1 MVATVDR
8 ASVGR
13 SVLHGASE
21 SAIAVLDQ
29 LEANGALANGKV
41 TMVSLGAVAER
52 LGPRWGA
59 RRDLVREHLERNL
72 RRSIG
77 PLGMHQRIS
86 GTDYLIVQPDKSPLA
101 GQMTSLN
108 CLRSTLHHFLG
119 ETLIEDTVIHTVTRI
134 GTEGV
139 YGERLDV
146 TAVDAAA
153 KLEETAWDDDGEAGV
168 KVPWSPFVA
177 SNGKRV
183 RVSCVLEPVFQLKSS
198 TRIGYRFA
206 RRVLTMPTDAP
217 LTPDDVRRLSSSD
230 IERIDFATI
239 ERGLG
244 RLKAEGDAKADL
256 SLIVPVSFVT
266 LSSGRGRAELINLFK
281 SAQESVRLGLICEVC
296 DIDGVP
302 PGALLAAVSLIRPL
316 SLYVFGRL
324 SEPFT
329 GSTSV
334 LKGAGLHGLSVECP
348 HSITGDAEFIGWAK
362 GACAATRRVGKSAIL
377 YRLPSFRH
385 AAIAALMGVTH
396 ASLRARAAP

>member
-1 MVATVDR
+1 MAAATIDG
-8 ASVGR
+8 APVGR
-13 SVLHGASE
+13 SALHGVGE
-21 SAIAVLDQ
+21 SVVAALDQ
-29 LEANGALANGKV
+29 LEADGALADGKA

-52 LGPRWGA
+52 LGPRWSA

-72 RRSIG
+72 SRSMG
-77 PLGMHQRIS
+77 PLGVYQRVS
-86 GTDYLIVQPDKSPLA
+86 DTDYLIVQPEKSPLA

-108 CLRSTLHHFLG
+108 CLRNTLLHFLG
-119 ETLIEDTVIHTVTRI
+119 ETLIEDTLIHTVTRV
-134 GTEGV
+134 GREGV

-153 KLEETAWDDDGEAGV
+153 KREEADWGDDGGEAGA

-198 TRIGYRFA
+198 KRIGYRVA
-206 RRVLTMPTDAP
+206 RRVLALPTDAP

-256 SLIVPVSFVT
+256 SLILPVSFIT
-266 LSSGRGRAELINLFK
+266 LSTGRGRAELVNLLK

-296 DIDGVP
+296 DIEGVP
-302 PGALLAAVSLIRPL
+302 AGALLAAVSLIRPF
-316 SLYVFGRL
+316 SLYVFGQL
-324 SEPFT
+324 SDPVT
-329 GSTSV
+329 SSTSV
-334 LKGAGLHGLSVECP
+334 LKGAGLHGLSLECP

-362 GACAATRRVGKSAIL
+362 GASAAARRVGKSAIL

-385 AAIAALMGVTH
+385 AAVAALMGVTH
-396 ASLRARAAP
+396 ASLRAAS